1 MTPGPMEADRPGF
14 GGQLPLSL
22 GGVVYGPS
30 FPRCFPYR
38 FLFRRLVE
46 GASTGRKA
54 PGPKAQI
61 SLLPTS
67 FSLVLDFPGFSLFSE
82 HF

>member
-1 MTPGPMEADRPGF
+1 MSPGPMEADRPGF

-22 GGVVYGPS
+22 GGVMYGPS
-30 FPRCFPYR
+30 FPRCFPYM
-38 FLFRRLVE
+38 FLFDKLVE
-46 GASTGRKA
+46 GANTGRKT
-54 PGPKAQI
+54 PDPKAQS

-67 FSLVLDFPGFSLFSE
+67 FSLVLDFPGSSLFSE